1 MDKATIIG
9 LVAGT
14 LTTLSFIPQLIKIVR
29 SKSTHDISLVMYVVF
44 STGILL
50 WLIYGLMIGDVPVIV
65 ANAVALFI
73 TIAILSLKIRYR

>member
-29 SKSTHDISLVMYVVF
+29 SKSTHDISLVMYIVF

-50 WLIYGLMIGDVPVIV
+50 WLIYGLLISDVPVIV

>member
-29 SKSTHDISLVMYVVF
+29 SKSTHDISLVMYIVF

-50 WLIYGLMIGDVPVIV
+50 WLIYGLLISDIPVIV

-73 TIAILSLKIRYR
+73 TITILSLKIRYR

>member
-1 MDKATIIG
+1 MDKAIIIG

-65 ANAVALFI
+65 ANAVALSI

>member
-29 SKSTHDISLVMYVVF
+29 SKSTHDISLVMYIVF

-50 WLIYGLMIGDVPVIV
+50 WLIYGLLISDVPVIV

-73 TIAILSLKIRYR
+73 TITILSLKVRYR